1 MIVSSHEA
9 VMVEEVL
16 ENLVFKNNGTYV
28 DCTFG
33 AGGHSL
39 EILKKLDSLGSLVSF
54 DKDIQATLNLSRE
67 FIGETRFKL
76 INDSFSNIK
85 KYFKNDSIDVVLID
99 LGISSTQLDDA
110 KRGFSFQSDGP
121 LDMRIDATKG
131 ITARDWINGAS
142 KKEIEDV
149 LWNLGEERASRK
161 IARKIVYSREKKSI
175 ETTKDLTDLIL
186 NSVHT
191 KSKKHP
197 ATNSFRAIR
206 MFINNEIQELK
217 EALEAS
223 GDLLRSGG
231 RLAVISFHSME
242 DRIVKRF
249 FQGKDRVNSRVEFKY
264 LKDKFLKPGPQEILN
279 NPRSRSAILRVAEKI
294 C

>member
-85 KYFKNDSIDVVLID
+85 KYFKNDSIDGVLID

-264 LKDKFLKPGPQEILN
+264 LKDKFLKPGSQEILN

>member
-54 DKDIQATLNLSRE
+54 DKDIQATLDLSEE
-67 FIGETRFKL
+67 FSGETRFKL

-85 KYFKNDSIDVVLID
+85 KYFKNDSIDGVLID

-110 KRGFSFQSDGP
+110 RRGFSFQSDGP

-264 LKDKFLKPGPQEILN
+264 LKDKFLKPGSQEILN

>member
-1 MIVSSHEA
+1 MMSSHEA

-54 DKDIQATLNLSRE
+54 DKDIQATLDLSEE
-67 FIGETRFKL
+67 FSGETRFKL

-85 KYFKNDSIDVVLID
+85 KYFKNDSIDGVLID

-264 LKDKFLKPGPQEILN
+264 LKDKFLKPGSQEILN
-279 NPRSRSAILRVAEKI
+279 NPRSRSAILRVAEKV

>member
-1 MIVSSHEA
+1 MSSHEA

-54 DKDIQATLNLSRE
+54 DKDIQATLNLSEE
-67 FIGETRFKL
+67 FSGETRFKL

-85 KYFKNDSIDVVLID
+85 KYFNDDSIDGVLID
-99 LGISSTQLDDA
+99 LGISSTQLDDV

-231 RLAVISFHSME
+231 RLVVISFHSME

-264 LKDKFLKPGPQEILN
+264 LKDKFLKPGSQEILN
-279 NPRSRSAILRVAEKI
+279 NPRSRSAILRVAEKV

>member
-1 MIVSSHEA
+1 MSSHEA

-54 DKDIQATLNLSRE
+54 DKDIQATLNLSEE
-67 FIGETRFKL
+67 FSGETRFKL

-85 KYFKNDSIDVVLID
+85 KYFNDDSIDGVLID
-99 LGISSTQLDDA
+99 LGISSTQLDDV

-264 LKDKFLKPGPQEILN
+264 LKDKFLKPGSQEILN
-279 NPRSRSAILRVAEKI
+279 NPRSRSAILRVAEKV

>member
-54 DKDIQATLNLSRE
+54 DKDIQATLNLPIE

-85 KYFKNDSIDVVLID
+85 KYFKNDSIDGVLID

-149 LWNLGEERASRK
+149 LWNLGEERASRR
-161 IARKIVYSREKKSI
+161 IARKIVYSREQKSI

-264 LKDKFLKPGPQEILN
+264 LKDKFLKPGSQEILN
-279 NPRSRSAILRVAEKI
+279 NPRSRSAILRVAEKV

>member
-54 DKDIQATLNLSRE
+54 DKDIQATLDLSEE
-67 FIGETRFKL
+67 FFGETRFKL

-85 KYFKNDSIDVVLID
+85 KYFKNDSIDGVLID

-186 NSVHT
+186 NSVHK

-264 LKDKFLKPGPQEILN
+264 LKDKFLKPGSQEILN
-279 NPRSRSAILRVAEKI
+279 NPRSRSAILRVAEKV

>member
-54 DKDIQATLNLSRE
+54 DKDIQATLNLPIE

-85 KYFKNDSIDVVLID
+85 KYFKNDSIDGVLID

-131 ITARDWINGAS
+131 ITARDWVNGAS

-231 RLAVISFHSME
+231 RLALISFHSME
-242 DRIVKRF
+242 DSIVKRF

-264 LKDKFLKPGPQEILN
+264 LKDKFLKPGSQEILN

>member
-1 MIVSSHEA
+1 MSSHEA

-54 DKDIQATLNLSRE
+54 DKDVQATLNLSEE
-67 FIGETRFKL
+67 FSGETRFKL

-85 KYFKNDSIDVVLID
+85 KYFKNDSIDGVLID

-186 NSVHT
+186 NSVQT

-264 LKDKFLKPGPQEILN
+264 LKDKFLKPGSQEILN

>member
-1 MIVSSHEA
+1 MSSHEA

-54 DKDIQATLNLSRE
+54 DKDIQATLNLSIE

-85 KYFKNDSIDVVLID
+85 KYFKNDSIDGVLID

-264 LKDKFLKPGPQEILN
+264 LKDKFLKPGSQEILN
-279 NPRSRSAILRVAEKI
+279 NPRSRSAILRVAEKV

>member
-54 DKDIQATLNLSRE
+54 DKDIQATLNLSIE

-85 KYFKNDSIDVVLID
+85 KYFKNDSIDGVLID

-161 IARKIVYSREKKSI
+161 IARKIVHSREKKSI

-264 LKDKFLKPGPQEILN
+264 LKDKFLKPGSQEILN

>member
-1 MIVSSHEA
+1 
-9 VMVEEVL
+9 MVDEVL
-16 ENLVFKNNGTYV
+16 DNLVFEQNGKYV

-39 EILKKLDSLGSLVSF
+39 EILKKINESGSLVSLE
-54 DKDIQATLNLSRE
+54 KDEKATLNLSSY
-67 FIGETRFKL
+67 FADDSRFKL
-76 INDSFSNIK
+76 INDSFSNLRNF
-85 KYFKNDSIDVVLID
+85 FKEEEIDGILID
-99 LGISSTQLDDA
+99 LGISSTQLDDPE
-110 KRGFSFQSDGP
+110 RGFSFQSDGP
-121 LDMRIDATKG
+121 LDMRIDTTKG
-131 ITARDWINGAS
+131 QTAADWINSAS

-149 LWNLGEERASRK
+149 LWILGEERASRK
-161 IARKIVYSREKKSI
+161 IASKICDSREKKKI
-175 ETTKDLTDLIL
+175 ESTKELSHLIA
-186 NSVHT
+186 SCVYK

-206 MFINNEIQELK
+206 MFINNEIEELRR
-217 EALEAS
+217 ALEAAS
-223 GDLLRSGG
+223 YVLCCGG

-249 FQGKDRVNSRVEFKY
+249 FQGKDRTESKIEFKY
-264 LKDKFLKPGPQEILN
+264 INEKFLKPSAKEINN

>member
-54 DKDIQATLNLSRE
+54 DKDIQATIDLSEE
-67 FIGETRFKL
+67 FSGETRFKL

-85 KYFKNDSIDVVLID
+85 KYFKNDSIDGVLID

-264 LKDKFLKPGPQEILN
+264 LKDKFLKPGSQEILN

>member
-54 DKDIQATLNLSRE
+54 DKDIQATLNLPIE

-85 KYFKNDSIDVVLID
+85 KYFKNDSIDGVLID

-161 IARKIVYSREKKSI
+161 IARKIVHSREKKSI

-264 LKDKFLKPGPQEILN
+264 LKDKFLKPGSQEILN

>member
-1 MIVSSHEA
+1 
-9 VMVEEVL
+9 
-16 ENLVFKNNGTYV
+16 
-28 DCTFG
+28 
-33 AGGHSL
+33 
-39 EILKKLDSLGSLVSF
+39 
-54 DKDIQATLNLSRE
+54 
-67 FIGETRFKL
+67 
-76 INDSFSNIK
+76 
-85 KYFKNDSIDVVLID
+85 
-99 LGISSTQLDDA
+99 
-110 KRGFSFQSDGP
+110 
-121 LDMRIDATKG
+121 MRIDATKG

-161 IARKIVYSREKKSI
+161 IARKIVHSREKKSI

-264 LKDKFLKPGPQEILN
+264 LKDKFLKPGSQEILN

>member
-54 DKDIQATLNLSRE
+54 DKDIQATLDLSEE
-67 FIGETRFKL
+67 FSGETRFKL

-85 KYFKNDSIDVVLID
+85 KYFKNDSIDGVLID

-110 KRGFSFQSDGP
+110 KRGFSFQSNGP

-161 IARKIVYSREKKSI
+161 IARKIVQSREKKSI

-264 LKDKFLKPGPQEILN
+264 LKDKFLKPGSQEILN

>member
-54 DKDIQATLNLSRE
+54 DKDVQATLNLSEE
-67 FIGETRFKL
+67 FSGETRFKL

-85 KYFKNDSIDVVLID
+85 KYFKNDSIDGVLID

-161 IARKIVYSREKKSI
+161 IARKIVYSRENKSI

-264 LKDKFLKPGPQEILN
+264 LKDKFLKPGSQEILN